1 MAIDFPATSGQA
13 TDGSY
18 THTAS
23 GITWGWDG
31 TTWKAQGVTGSF
43 VLPVASSTQL
53 GGIKVGSGLSISS
66 EVLSRDAIALND
78 LSDVSTS
85 GVSSG
90 QILKYNGSSWAPA
103 ADDTSAYTNAEVDSH
118 LNKNTANTGEVLSW
132 NGSDY
137 DWVAQSGGGGSY
149 ANSDVDTHLNTAT
162 ATTGEVL
169 SWNGSDYDWVAQ
181 SGGGGS
187 YANSDVD
194 AHLNT
199 STATSGQILSWN
211 GSDYDWVADQT
222 GGGGGAGTP
231 TITWTLTAN
240 AQSDYI
246 FSGDGFPTSQN
257 DPTLYLIRG
266 QTYKFV
272 NNTGGH
278 PFRIQSTGATNG
290 GGTQYNSGVTNQDA
304 GNGVTLTFVVPMDA
318 PDTLYYQC
326 TAHPAMFGTITIL
339 SQGSST
345 PSRQSFSQAT
355 SSIADGAVDTI
366 SITAFKTFALLKV
379 QTSAAAWVTLYK
391 DSSSRS
397 ADSGRNETTDPL
409 PGSGVLAEVITTG
422 AQTVAITPGV
432 FGWNDDATPAAT
444 VYAKVVNK
452 SGSTQ
457 AITVTITAVKL
468 EG

>member
-53 GGIKVGSGLSISS
+53 GGIKVGSGLSINS

-118 LNKNTANTGEVLSW
+118 LNKNTANIGDVLSW
-132 NGSDY
+132 NGTDY
-137 DWVAQSGGGGSY
+137 DWV
-149 ANSDVDTHLNTAT
+149 T
-162 ATTGEVL
+162 
-169 SWNGSDYDWVAQ
+169 Q

-240 AQSDYI
+240 ASSDYI
-246 FSGDGFPTSQN
+246 FSGDGFPTPQN

-266 QTYKFV
+266 QTYKFT

-278 PFRIQSTGATNG
+278 PFRIQSTGATVG

-304 GNGVTLTFVVPMDA
+304 SGASNQTLTFVVPMDA

>member
-78 LSDVSTS
+78 LSDVTTGTIST
-85 GVSSG
+85 GNV
-90 QILKYNGSSWAPA
+90 LKWNGSAWAA
-103 ADDTSAYTNAEVDSH
+103 ATDSTSAYTNAEVDSH

-132 NGSDY
+132 NG
-137 DWVAQSGGGGSY
+137 
-149 ANSDVDTHLNTAT
+149 T
-162 ATTGEVL
+162 
-169 SWNGSDYDWVAQ
+169 DYDWVAQ

-422 AQTVAITPGV
+422 AQTVAITPGI
-432 FGWNDDATPAAT
+432 FGWNDDATPAASI
-444 VYAKVVNK
+444 YAKVVNK

>member
-78 LSDVSTS
+78 LSDVTTGTIST
-85 GVSSG
+85 GNV
-90 QILKYNGSSWAPA
+90 LKWNGSAWAA
-103 ADDTSAYTNAEVDSH
+103 ATDSTSAYTNAEVDSH
-118 LNKNTANTGEVLSW
+118 LNKNTAN
-132 NGSDY
+132 
-137 DWVAQSGGGGSY
+137 
-149 ANSDVDTHLNTAT
+149 
-162 ATTGEVL
+162 TGEVL

-222 GGGGGAGTP
+222 GGGGAGTP
-231 TITWTLTAN
+231 TITWTLTAPN
-240 AQSDYI
+240 APSDYT
-246 FSGDGFPTSQN
+246 FSGDGFPTSQT

-278 PFRIQSTGATNG
+278 PFRIQSTGATVG

>member
-43 VLPVASSTQL
+43 VLPVASTTQL
-53 GGIKVGSGLSISS
+53 GGIKVGSGLSITS
-66 EVLSRDAIALND
+66 EVLSRDAIGLND
-78 LSDVSTS
+78 ISDVTTGTIST
-85 GVSSG
+85 GNV
-90 QILKYNGSSWAPA
+90 LKWNGSAWAA
-103 ADDTSAYTNAEVDSH
+103 ATDATSAYTNAEVDSHLNTSTANTNEVLSWNGSDYDWVAQSGGGGSYTNSDVDTH

-137 DWVAQSGGGGSY
+137 DWVAQSGGGG
-149 ANSDVDTHLNTAT
+149 
-162 ATTGEVL
+162 
-169 SWNGSDYDWVAQ
+169 
-181 SGGGGS
+181 
-187 YANSDVD
+187 
-194 AHLNT
+194 
-199 STATSGQILSWN
+199 
-211 GSDYDWVADQT
+211 
-222 GGGGGAGTP
+222 AGTP

-240 AQSDYI
+240 AQSDYV

-278 PFRIQSTGATNG
+278 PFRIQSTGATVG

-326 TAHPAMFGTITIL
+326 TAHTAMFGTINVLT
-339 SQGSST
+339 QGSSSGLI
-345 PSRQSFSQAT
+345 SRAT
-355 SSIADGAVDTI
+355 VSGTTQSIANNAQDVI
-366 SITAFKTFALLKV
+366 SITGYKSYALLSIKPSV
-379 QTSAAAWVTLYK
+379 AAWVTLYT
-391 DSSSRS
+391 DAAART
-397 ADSGRNETTDPL
+397 ADNNRVQGADPA
-409 PGSGVLAEVITTG
+409 PDAGVISEVITT
-422 AQTVAITPGV
+422 AAATEVKMSPGV
-432 FGWNDDATPAAT
+432 IGWNNDATPST
-444 VYAKVVNK
+444 TIYARVVNK
-452 SGSTQ
+452 SGSTG
-457 AITVTITAVKL
+457 TISVELKLLKL
-468 EG
+468 EA

>member
-43 VLPVASSTQL
+43 VLPVASTTQL
-53 GGIKVGSGLSISS
+53 GGIKVGSGLSITS
-66 EVLSRDAIALND
+66 EVLSRDAIGLND

-103 ADDTSAYTNAEVDSH
+103 ADDTSAYTNAEVDAH
-118 LNKNTANTGEVLSW
+118 LNKNTAGTGEVLSW

-149 ANSDVDTHLNTAT
+149 TNSDVDT
-162 ATTGEVL
+162 
-169 SWNGSDYDWVAQ
+169 
-181 SGGGGS
+181 
-187 YANSDVD
+187 
-194 AHLNT
+194 HLNT

-231 TITWTLTAN
+231 TITWTLTAPN
-240 AQSDYI
+240 APSDYT
-246 FSGDGFPTSQN
+246 FSGDGFPTSQT

-278 PFRIQSTGATNG
+278 PFRIQSTGATVG

-326 TAHPAMFGTITIL
+326 TAHTGMFGTITIL

-345 PSRQSFSQAT
+345 PSRQTFQQAT
-355 SSIADGAVDTI
+355 SSIADGAPDDITI
-366 SITAFKTFALLKV
+366 AAFKTFALLKV
-379 QTSAAAWVTLYK
+379 QTSAAAWVTLYT
-391 DSSSRS
+391 DSTSRS

-422 AQTVAITPGV
+422 AQTVDITPGI
-432 FGWNDDATPAAT
+432 FGWNDEAPAAAR

>member
-53 GGIKVGSGLSISS
+53 GGIKVGSGLSITS

-85 GVSSG
+85 GANSG
-90 QILKYNGSSWAPA
+90 EILKYNGSSWAPA
-103 ADDTSAYTNAEVDSH
+103 ADDTSAYTNAEVDAH
-118 LNKNTANTGEVLSW
+118 LNKNTANSGEVLSW

-137 DWVAQSGGGGSY
+137 DWVAQSGGGSSLTIQEEGS
-149 ANSDVDTHLNTAT
+149 SLSTA
-162 ATTGEVL
+162 ATTLNFVGAGVT
-169 SWNGSDYDWVAQ
+169 A
-181 SGGGGS
+181 SGTG
-187 YANSDVD
+187 AVK
-194 AHLNT
+194 T
-199 STATSGQILSWN
+199 ITIP
-211 GSDYDWVADQT
+211 

-231 TITWTLTAN
+231 TITWTLTAPN
-240 AQSDYI
+240 APNDYT
-246 FSGDGFPTSQN
+246 FSGDGFPTSQT

-278 PFRIQSTGATNG
+278 PFRIQSTGATVG

-326 TAHPAMFGTITIL
+326 TAHTGMFGTITIL
-339 SQGSST
+339 SQGSSYD
-345 PSRQSFSQAT
+345 SRQSFSQAT
-355 SSIADGAVDTI
+355 SSIADGAVDNI
-366 SITAFKTFALLKV
+366 QIAAFKTFALLKV

-432 FGWNDDATPAAT
+432 FGWNDDGPGTPGAIT
-444 VYAKVVNK
+444 YAKVVNK

>member
-53 GGIKVGSGLSISS
+53 GGIKVGSGLSITS
-66 EVLSRDAIALND
+66 EVLSRDAIGLND

-118 LNKNTANTGEVLSW
+118 LNKNTAN
-132 NGSDY
+132 
-137 DWVAQSGGGGSY
+137 
-149 ANSDVDTHLNTAT
+149 
-162 ATTGEVL
+162 TGEVL

-278 PFRIQSTGATNG
+278 PFRIQSTGAQAG

-304 GNGVTLTFVVPMDA
+304 GNGTTLTFIVPMDA

>member
-53 GGIKVGSGLSISS
+53 GGIKVGSGLSITS
-66 EVLSRDAIALND
+66 EVLSRDAIGLND

-103 ADDTSAYTNAEVDSH
+103 ADDTSAYTNAEVDTH
-118 LNKNTANTGEVLSW
+118 LNKNTASTGEVLSW
-132 NGSDY
+132 NGTDY
-137 DWVAQSGGGGSY
+137 DWVAQSGGGSSY

-181 SGGGGS
+181 SGGGG
-187 YANSDVD
+187 
-194 AHLNT
+194 
-199 STATSGQILSWN
+199 
-211 GSDYDWVADQT
+211 
-222 GGGGGAGTP
+222 GAGTP
-231 TITWTLTAN
+231 TITWTLTAPN
-240 AQSDYI
+240 APNDYT
-246 FSGDGFPTSQN
+246 FSGDGFPTSQD
-257 DPTLYLIRG
+257 DPSLVLVRG

-278 PFRIQSTGATNG
+278 PFRIQSTGAQAG

-304 GNGVTLTFVVPMDA
+304 GNGTTLTFIVPMDA

-345 PSRQSFSQAT
+345 PSRQTFQQAT
-355 SSIADGAVDTI
+355 NSIANGGADTI
-366 SITAFKTFALLKV
+366 SITAFKTFALLKI
-379 QTSAAAWVTLYK
+379 QTSDAAWVTLYK

-422 AQTVAITPGV
+422 AQTVALTPGV
-432 FGWNDDATPAAT
+432 FGWNDDTTPAAII
-444 VYAKVVNK
+444 YAKVVNK
-452 SGSTQ
+452 SNTTQ

>member
-43 VLPVASSTQL
+43 VLPVASTTQL
-53 GGIKVGSGLSISS
+53 GGIKVGSGLSITS

-78 LSDVSTS
+78 LSDVSAS
-85 GVSSG
+85 GANSG
-90 QILKYNGSSWAPA
+90 EILKYNGSSWAPA
-103 ADDTSAYTNAEVDSH
+103 ADDTSAYTNAEVDTH
-118 LNKNTANTGEVLSW
+118 LNKNTANS
-132 NGSDY
+132 
-137 DWVAQSGGGGSY
+137 
-149 ANSDVDTHLNTAT
+149 
-162 ATTGEVL
+162 GEVL